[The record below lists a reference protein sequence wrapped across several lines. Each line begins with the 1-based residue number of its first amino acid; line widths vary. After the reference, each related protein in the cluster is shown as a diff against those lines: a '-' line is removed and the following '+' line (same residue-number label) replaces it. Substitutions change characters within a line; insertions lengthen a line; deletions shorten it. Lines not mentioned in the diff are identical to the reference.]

1 MLLTCRSEERSL
13 RSVGAI
19 SAAALVAV
27 GTSCN
32 GTLSFDQL
40 SGHFRL
46 PGSTGTV
53 TFLRTRV
60 LRVIVRAK
68 MPPTSI
74 ARDSSAAGG
83 ATDRVSLLRNHPL
96 FCELTPSMLERIST
110 YVKRRSFAKGSTI
123 FEKGDA
129 GVGLIGVVS
138 GSVKISVTSADGR
151 DIVLNIIRPGEV
163 FGEIALLDGR
173 ARTANA
179 AAMSDCELIVIERR
193 EFLPFLRS
201 EPDVTLK
208 LMEILCSRLR
218 KTSEQVQDVTFLN
231 LSTRL
236 AKTLL
241 RLAANDGPSKPASKV
256 AITQREI
263 SQIVGRSRES
273 TNKQLRAWAKR
284 GWIRLERGSVTVIK
298 AAKLVEL
305 AATDSDL
312 DAS

>member
-1 MLLTCRSEERSL
+1 
-13 RSVGAI
+13 
-19 SAAALVAV
+19 
-27 GTSCN
+27 
-32 GTLSFDQL
+32 
-40 SGHFRL
+40 
-46 PGSTGTV
+46 
-53 TFLRTRV
+53 
-60 LRVIVRAK
+60 

-74 ARDSSAAGG
+74 VRGRSSTGG
-83 ATDRVSLLRNHPL
+83 ATDRASLLRNHPL
-96 FCELTPSMLERIST
+96 FCELTPPVLDRISA
-110 YVKRRSFAKGSTI
+110 YIRKRSVPKGDTI

-129 GVGLIGVVS
+129 GVGLIGVVA

-151 DIVLNIIRPGEV
+151 DIVLNVIRSGEV

-179 AAMSDCELIVIERR
+179 TAMSDCELIVIERR
-193 EFLPFLRS
+193 EFIPFLRS

-241 RLAANDGPSKPASKV
+241 RLTANAESSRSTGKV

-273 TNKQLRAWAKR
+273 TNKRLRAWARR
-284 GWIRLERGSVTVIK
+284 GWVRLERGGVTVLK
-298 AAKLVEL
+298 ADKLAEL
-305 AATDSDL
+305 AATGSDL
-312 DAS
+312 DVS

>member
-1 MLLTCRSEERSL
+1 
-13 RSVGAI
+13 
-19 SAAALVAV
+19 
-27 GTSCN
+27 
-32 GTLSFDQL
+32 
-40 SGHFRL
+40 
-46 PGSTGTV
+46 
-53 TFLRTRV
+53 
-60 LRVIVRAK
+60 

-74 ARDSSAAGG
+74 ARDSSATAG

-110 YVKRRSFAKGSTI
+110 YVKRRSVAKGSII

-179 AAMSDCELIVIERR
+179 TAMSDCELIVIERR
-193 EFLPFLRS
+193 EFIPFLRS
-201 EPDVTLK
+201 EPDVILK

-241 RLAANDGPSKPASKV
+241 RLIANAGPSKPAGKV

-284 GWIRLERGSVTVIK
+284 GWIRLERGSVTVVK
-298 AAKLVEL
+298 ADKLVEL
-305 AATDSDL
+305 AAMNSDL

>member
-1 MLLTCRSEERSL
+1 
-13 RSVGAI
+13 
-19 SAAALVAV
+19 
-27 GTSCN
+27 
-32 GTLSFDQL
+32 
-40 SGHFRL
+40 
-46 PGSTGTV
+46 
-53 TFLRTRV
+53 
-60 LRVIVRAK
+60 
-68 MPPTSI
+68 MPPTST
-74 ARDSSAAGG
+74 ARDSSASGG
-83 ATDRVSLLRNHPL
+83 AADRVSLLRNHPL
-96 FCELTPSMLERIST
+96 FCELTPSMLERISA
-110 YVKRRSFAKGSTI
+110 YVKRRSVAKGSTI

-241 RLAANDGPSKPASKV
+241 RLTANAGPSKSAGKV
-256 AITQREI
+256 AITQREL

-284 GWIRLERGSVTVIK
+284 GWIRLERGSVTVMK
-298 AAKLVEL
+298 ADKLVGL
-305 AATDSDL
+305 AAMNSDL